1 MVVFNWFCCYVWQ
14 EEDNGNGYLVQPVG
28 QVVVDDTEGS
38 DVEAVI
44 GDEDDADLEE
54 DVDDDEED
62 DYGEVQEQ
70 PPSSSQKRK
79 RDDEDDDGGDN
90 NDDGNAEE
98 DYSKSSK
105 HR

>member
-1 MVVFNWFCCYVWQ
+1 MVVNREVYWVCYEWQ

-44 GDEDDADLEE
+44 GDEDADLEE
-54 DVDDDEED
+54 DVYDEED
-62 DYGEVQEQ
+62 DDGEVQEQ

-79 RDDEDDDGGDN
+79 RDDDGGDDK
-90 NDDGNAEE
+90 DDEE
-98 DYSKSSK
+98 EEYSKSSK